1 MDIFGDDRIGKV
13 GKGLLTE
20 KSGFAY
26 TSGSGSGENSSD
38 KKPHKIL
45 VNNSL

>member
-13 GKGLLTE
+13 GRGLVKE

-26 TSGSGSGENSSD
+26 TSGSGSGDNRSD
-38 KKPHKIL
+38 KKA
-45 VNNSL
+45 S